1 MKVVV
6 DPDICL
12 GCGICEGICPDVF
25 SLAANPFAVVLLDP
39 VPEQYHAD
47 VKDAVEQCP
56 EEAISIV
63 DENL

>member
-6 DPDICL
+6 DADLCM

-25 SLAANPFAVVLLDP
+25 SMGSGTVAEVLLDP
-39 VPEQYHAD
+39 VPEKYAAD
-47 VKDAVEQCP
+47 VQDAVEQCP

-63 DENL
+63 EG